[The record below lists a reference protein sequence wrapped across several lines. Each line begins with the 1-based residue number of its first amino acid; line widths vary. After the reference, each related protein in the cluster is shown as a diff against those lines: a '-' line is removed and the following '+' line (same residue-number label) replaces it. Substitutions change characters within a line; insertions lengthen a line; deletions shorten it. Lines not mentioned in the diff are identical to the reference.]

1 MPKNGLKVVN
11 DNNVVANTTCYAT
24 HAKYEVAC
32 MRRRC
37 PNWLNLKNSQ
47 NCTLIA
53 ASQGAHTLERIGEIY
68 SVSRM
73 QICKI
78 EKQIKDKI
86 LKAS

>member
-1 MPKNGLKVVN
+1 MPKNGLRVL
-11 DNNVVANTTCYAT
+11 NNIATNTTCYAT
-24 HAKYEVAC
+24 HAKYEVNC

-37 PNWLNLKNSQ
+37 PNWLNLKGSQ

-53 ASQGAHTLERIGEIY
+53 ASQGTYTLEKIGEIY